1 MKRQDKKMN
10 KGFPKVEEQE
20 IKLGKKSTDDIQG
33 TEDHAKYQEGQQ
45 TQNGYRRRQEV
56 QMTEASWRKSNRKSR
71 ELG

>member
-33 TEDHAKYQEGQQ
+33 TEDHAKYQEG
-45 TQNGYRRRQEV
+45 
-56 QMTEASWRKSNRKSR
+56 
-71 ELG
+71 